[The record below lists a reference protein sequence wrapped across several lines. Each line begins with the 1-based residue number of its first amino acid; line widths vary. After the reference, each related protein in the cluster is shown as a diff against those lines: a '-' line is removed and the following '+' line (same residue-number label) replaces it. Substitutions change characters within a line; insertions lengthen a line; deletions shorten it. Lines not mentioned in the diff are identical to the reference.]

1 METTKTGF
9 VNGFF
14 DCREYKKGT
23 KRSER
28 KMVAD
33 GTRINLSVGFEENEL
48 TDEIREFARLHEKS
62 GRWFAAFKVFPKNCK
77 AYTASAKEI
86 NFPSNEQLD
95 GGTFEVNIDF
105 SVKHGTGTELN
116 GLYANKIQFV
126 KKIDNSFDA
135 VEDASDDI
143 FNEPVH
149 PQFKQVGV
157 AAPTKPYVNESGLP
171 F

>member
-1 METTKTGF
+1 METNKTGF

-33 GTRINLSVGFEENEL
+33 GTRINLSVGYDENEL
-48 TDEIREFARLHEKS
+48 TDDIREFARLHEKS
-62 GRWFAAFKVFPKNCK
+62 GRWFASFKVFPKNCK

-86 NFPSNEQLD
+86 IFPKNEQLD
-95 GGTFEVNIDF
+95 GCTFEVNIDY

-116 GLYANKIQFV
+116 GLYANKIQFI
-126 KKIDNSFDA
+126 KKVDNSFEVVSGA
-135 VEDASDDI
+135 TDDI
-143 FNEPVH
+143 FGEQIPTTFNESTETE
-149 PQFKQVGV
+149 
-157 AAPTKPYVNESGLP
+157 TKSGLP

>member
-1 METTKTGF
+1 METNKTGF

-33 GTRINLSVGFEENEL
+33 GKRINLSVGFYENEL
-48 TDEIREFARLHEKS
+48 TDGIREFARLHEKS
-62 GRWFAAFKVFPKNCK
+62 GRWFASFKVFPKNCK

-86 NFPSNEQLD
+86 IFPKNEQLD
-95 GGTFEVNIDF
+95 GYTFEVNIDF

-126 KKIDNSFDA
+126 KKVDNSFEA
-135 VEDASDDI
+135 VSGATDDI
-143 FNEPVH
+143 FIENMQSSLNEPAGD
-149 PQFKQVGV
+149 KE
-157 AAPTKPYVNESGLP
+157 KSDLP

>member
-1 METTKTGF
+1 MEKTKTTKTGF

-33 GTRINLSVGFEENEL
+33 GTRVNLSVGFEENQL
-48 TDEIREFARLHEKS
+48 TDTIREFARLHEKS
-62 GRWFAAFKVFPKNCK
+62 GRWFANFKVFPKNCK

-86 NFPSNEQLD
+86 QFPKNEQID
-95 GGTFEVNIDF
+95 GYTFELNIDF

-116 GLYANKIQFV
+116 GLYANKIQFI
-126 KKIDNSFDA
+126 KKVDNSFEVISGA
-135 VEDASDDI
+135 TDDI
-143 FNEPVH
+143 FGEKITTENNVPETDDV
-149 PQFKQVGV
+149 
-157 AAPTKPYVNESGLP
+157 LP

>member
-1 METTKTGF
+1 METNKTGF

-33 GTRINLSVGFEENEL
+33 GARINLSVGFEENQL
-48 TDEIREFARLHEKS
+48 TDTIREFARFHEKS
-62 GRWFAAFKVFPKNCK
+62 GKWFATFKVFPKNCK

-95 GGTFEVNIDF
+95 GFTFELNIDF

-143 FNEPVH
+143 FGEPIH
-149 PQFKQVGV
+149 TQFGV
-157 AAPTKPYVNESGLP
+157 AAPTQESASGLP